1 MPIYSH
7 SQLSMYEQCPWK
19 YKLRYRDK
27 IKRDVEGVEGF
38 LGTMVHE
45 TLKKCY
51 DNARF
56 TRVNTLADLLAYY
69 NKIWQE
75 NWHDAITIMKQDLTQ
90 EDYRA
95 LGEKMLKTYYERY
108 SPFDLDTTIGTE
120 MGLNFALDDEK
131 KYRMTGYIDR
141 LSRDKDGVY
150 EIHDYKTSSHLPG
163 QEDADNDRQLGL
175 YHIGIQRKW
184 PQIGNIRLIWHY
196 LAFDT
201 ELVSSRTPEAISNLV
216 QDTKSL
222 IDEIESAW
230 DFAPRES
237 SLCDWCEYP
246 DLCPLRKHFV
256 KVEALPA
263 NEYLNEPGVVL
274 VNKYVALK
282 NEAKEIDQEMGKVK
296 EAMLDYAR
304 REEIELM
311 KGSDYK
317 ARVKFD
323 EKLKFPSKNDAE
335 RQELDNAIKEAGK
348 WAEVS
353 QLDTMSLTHVI
364 ENGLWSKE
372 LIEQVMKY
380 GKIEETW
387 SVTVSKL
394 KDEEK

>member
-1 MPIYSH
+1 MRRW
-7 SQLSMYEQCPWK
+7 L
-19 YKLRYRDK
+19 
-27 IKRDVEGVEGF
+27 
-38 LGTMVHE
+38 
-45 TLKKCY
+45 
-51 DNARF
+51 RF
-56 TRVNTLADLLAYY
+56 TTSGIR
-69 NKIWQE
+69 
-75 NWHDAITIMKQDLTQ
+75 
-90 EDYRA
+90 
-95 LGEKMLKTYYERY
+95 
-108 SPFDLDTTIGTE
+108 PFDSDITIGTE
-120 MGLNFALDDEK
+120 MGLNFSLDDEK

-141 LSRDKDGVY
+141 LSRSQDGVY
-150 EIHDYKTSSHLPG
+150 EIHDYKTSSHLPS

-201 ELVSSRTPEAISNLV
+201 ELVSDRTPEAILNLV

-222 IDEIESAW
+222 INEIELAQ
-230 DFAPRES
+230 DFLPRES

-304 REEIELM
+304 REEVELM

-353 QLDTMSLTHVI
+353 QLDTMSLTRVV
-364 ENGLWSKE
+364 ENALWTKD
-372 LIEQVMKY
+372 LIEKVIRY
-380 GKIEETW
+380 GKIEET
-387 SVTVSKL
+387 SSINISKL